1 MFLVEPVPAQKS
13 KESSADVI
21 LNISGQVWLWMEK
34 ALTLWKAWKKNCY
47 FQTLFLYD
55 VGFSSSKMLA
65 FSGCFLSFL
74 WPTEIACQ
82 PPAMKSGITIEW
94 IKKAKGVD
102 WLLIRRVSE
111 VAIIWRTKAMYTVHF
126 NWYFKFLA
134 PLF

>member
-82 PPAMKSGITIEW
+82 LPTMKSGITIEW
-94 IKKAKGVD
+94 IKKSKRSRLTLDQKGQWGCNYMENKGYVYRAFQ
-102 WLLIRRVSE
+102 LI
-111 VAIIWRTKAMYTVHF
+111 F
-126 NWYFKFLA
+126 
-134 PLF
+134 